1 MTFDGRQPK
10 IEDKLLLNTTLK
22 GNEPWMDP
30 LSLIPTPSSLSP
42 STVPFKKFRW
52 GFFLLLLLSLLLLMM
67 LLLLSQA
74 KVKSTPFPR
83 PKTGVGQKQNQH

>member
-1 MTFDGRQPK
+1 MEFDTGV
-10 IEDKLLLNTTLK
+10 
-22 GNEPWMDP
+22 EPN
-30 LSLIPTPSSLSP
+30 L
-42 STVPFKKFRW
+42 
-52 GFFLLLLLSLLLLMM
+52 